1 MSNFNENYTLF
12 QIDSDRPDRTDVCD
26 LVFVAV
32 ECWYKWDE
40 NIRSHLLLPG
50 THLNR
55 FWRFSGAHWWSFYF
69 STPGGS
75 FQSGGQTNNDLKGVQ
90 KQREKMKKCSHL
102 SKYIGQW
109 PPLET
114 APTMTTAD
122 HRVSWWRDRF
132 IVGFIVFKILYWEIM
147 KS

>member
-1 MSNFNENYTLF
+1 MCNFNENYTLF

-26 LVFVAV
+26 LVFVVV

-75 FQSGGQTNNDLKGVQ
+75 FQSGGQTNNDLKGCRS
-90 KQREKMKKCSHL
+90 RERRWRNVLICPSILASDHHWRLHRQWQLPTTEFRDDEIVSLLDLLYLKCCIE
-102 SKYIGQW
+102 K
-109 PPLET
+109 
-114 APTMTTAD
+114 
-122 HRVSWWRDRF
+122 
-132 IVGFIVFKILYWEIM
+132 
-147 KS
+147 